1 MKYNA
6 ILCTNYN
13 KAIGNKATN
22 GLIFNIKQEMAM
34 FKQITTYTPDQSKPN
49 IIVMGRNT
57 WDSLPKKPL
66 PLRMNCIISS
76 NASQIQKDFE
86 NHTNVKCF
94 SHIDDFMLFSR
105 EKQEEYNNVFVIG
118 GVSLYNHFIQQD
130 LLDKIYQTDIETPN
144 NYGDIYLDISTNS
157 FINTYKLIYQK
168 TYKNIQG
175 VNCLTDSNV
184 FLDYTIKEFERK
196 SI

>member
-13 KAIGNKATN
+13 KTIGNKATN
-22 GLIFNIKQEMAM
+22 GLIFNIKPEMLM
-34 FKQITTYTPDQSKPN
+34 FKQITTSTPDPSKPN
-49 IIVMGRNT
+49 IIVMGRHT
-57 WDSLPKKPL
+57 WESLPKKPL

-76 NASQIQKDFE
+76 NACQIQKDFE
-86 NHTNVKCF
+86 THTNVKCF
-94 SHIDDFMLFSR
+94 SHIDDFMEFSR
-105 EKQEEYNNVFVIG
+105 EKQDGYNNVFVIG
-118 GVSLYNHFIQQD
+118 GVSLYNHFIKHD

-144 NYGDIYLDISTNS
+144 NYGDVYLDTSS

-168 TYKNIQG
+168 TYRNILAM
-175 VNCLTDSNV
+175 NCLTHSNV